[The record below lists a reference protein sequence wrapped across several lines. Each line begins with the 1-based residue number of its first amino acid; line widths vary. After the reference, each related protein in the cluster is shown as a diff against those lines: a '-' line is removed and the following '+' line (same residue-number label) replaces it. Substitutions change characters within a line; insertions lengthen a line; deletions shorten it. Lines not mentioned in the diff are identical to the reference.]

1 MSFVDS
7 AAVFWGR
14 VSDLGLAE
22 FKPKFE
28 AAGWTSMGSFAFA
41 AGIPGGS
48 TIEDKTFFKKVL
60 VPILDLADDA
70 EEPPKSA
77 SLKRLWF
84 EAHSMY
90 VADLRRRME
99 RTDDD
104 PPRRIPTAE
113 RDERKGLLAQRLGG
127 AFKMEGELE
136 PANVL
141 IDRFIQMADDGIV
154 EWVPWEE
161 CPKRD
166 QELRSARGKKRWMA
180 DASGIVKEKE
190 TPKDVTTDTSSV
202 IRIQWAMRR
211 RGLALDV
218 AGLMS
223 YEAHDLLVDKLVGA
237 VTGEAIDSR
246 YAVPSLQQAHS
257 ADKEVWRQLQKA
269 TRVGLRGAPIG
280 APRPLDEPLKGVLV
294 SAELCFILLPLPSVT
309 ATKPA
314 ASKGASAD
322 PEVGRLRKEVQ
333 ELKKKLAS
341 TSGGG
346 GGGGSSSGS
355 GCNGSAKGKGRGN
368 G

>member
-1 MSFVDS
+1 
-7 AAVFWGR
+7 
-14 VSDLGLAE
+14 
-22 FKPKFE
+22 
-28 AAGWTSMGSFAFA
+28 
-41 AGIPGGS
+41 
-48 TIEDKTFFKKVL
+48 
-60 VPILDLADDA
+60 
-70 EEPPKSA
+70 
-77 SLKRLWF
+77 
-84 EAHSMY
+84 
-90 VADLRRRME
+90 
-99 RTDDD
+99 
-104 PPRRIPTAE
+104 
-113 RDERKGLLAQRLGG
+113 
-127 AFKMEGELE
+127 MEGELE

-341 TSGGG
+341 ASGSGGG
-346 GGGGSSSGS
+346 GGSGS
-355 GCNGSAKGKGRGN
+355 GSGGNGSAKGKGRGN
-368 G
+368 GKGGGGNGKGAGKSRPVNFKMPAGLEGCVTVDDKGNRLCFNFNLGRCGSAGSQCKKGVHACCKPGCFGPHPAIECSA